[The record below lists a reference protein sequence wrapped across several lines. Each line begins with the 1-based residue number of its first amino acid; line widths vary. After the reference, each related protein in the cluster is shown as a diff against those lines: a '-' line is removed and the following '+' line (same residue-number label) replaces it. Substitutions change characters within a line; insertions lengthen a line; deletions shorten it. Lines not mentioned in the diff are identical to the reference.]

1 MNSNTKQQLVDACID
16 LWFET
21 NESITADQLKVFL
34 NQTHST
40 LHWGGTFITDCLY
53 SKNMLF
59 TEDGKVKT
67 YYLDDCPLRVDNFIR
82 ELGDAK
88 LVTKTGLKTHFR
100 KEGYS
105 LSNFNAVFELL
116 NFQATGNYT
125 SDNHKI
131 YKFVP
136 TGKHLSTT
144 KDQMIEIKDMAKP
157 YLKNAFIKT
166 WYSSKDSMEDVL
178 NKPESEH
185 YRLLQA
191 FFTFDIRQVINKI

>member
-1 MNSNTKQQLVDACID
+1 MNNSTKEQLIDACMD

-21 NESITADQLKVFL
+21 NESITAVQLKDFL
-34 NQTHST
+34 VQNHPT
-40 LHWGGTFITDCLY
+40 LHLGGSSITDILY
-53 SKNMLF
+53 SRDMLF

-67 YYLDDCPLRVDNFIR
+67 YYLDDCPLGVDNFAR
-82 ELGDAK
+82 ELEGTE
-88 LVTKTGLKTHFR
+88 LVTKTNLKTYFR
-100 KEGYS
+100 HRGYN

-116 NFQATGNYT
+116 NFQPTGNYT
-125 SDNHKI
+125 ADNHKI

-144 KDQMIEIKDMAKP
+144 KDQIIEIKDMAKP
-157 YLKNAFIKT
+157 YLKNAFVEAWT
-166 WYSSKDSMEDVL
+166 QSDNTLEDVL
-178 NKPESEH
+178 NKPDSEE